1 MWRIHLRTALEPMK
15 AQRSP
20 GEEKVQEK
28 ISRDRENNS
37 SVSQLEEYNLR
48 EARFSLSLTDV
59 D

>member
-1 MWRIHLRTALEPMK
+1 MK